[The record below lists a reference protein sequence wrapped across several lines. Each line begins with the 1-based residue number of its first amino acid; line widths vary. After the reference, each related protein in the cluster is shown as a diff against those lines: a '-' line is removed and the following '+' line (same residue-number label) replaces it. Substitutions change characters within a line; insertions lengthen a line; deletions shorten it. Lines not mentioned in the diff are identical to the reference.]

1 MQSRISL
8 LLSLLAASGA
18 ALAHPGH
25 GALEIHWHFDD
36 MAWVA
41 VGALALA
48 GIVLLV
54 RKALKR

>member
-1 MQSRISL
+1 MLRGIPL
-8 LLSLLAASGA
+8 FLPLLAASGA

-25 GALEIHWHFDD
+25 GALEIHWHPDD
-36 MAWVA
+36 LVWAA

-54 RKALKR
+54 RRLLKR